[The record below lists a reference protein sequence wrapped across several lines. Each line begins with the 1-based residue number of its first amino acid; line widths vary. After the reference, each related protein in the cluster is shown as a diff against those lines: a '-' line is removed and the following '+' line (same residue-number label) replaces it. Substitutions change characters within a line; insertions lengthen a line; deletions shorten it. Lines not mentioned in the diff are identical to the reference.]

1 MIRINQPG
9 LKSFI
14 FYVFSFIFLTLLI
27 YLGIPFFFD
36 YKNNQSDLERKIFEN
51 FDLNLS
57 FTSKVKYNIFP
68 SPRLNLKNVEILSFS
83 ESFKNIGSVK
93 KIILKIPFK
102 RLVSLKK
109 IDFDSIE
116 LIDAVINIETSEI
129 NNFKNYL
136 NDKAREKPI
145 QLTKSKINLLDKTKL
160 LFNIDIK
167 KLRISGKSLF
177 NKLDLKGRIFDTK
190 IEINYQNKNFNKN
203 SEKNVEI
210 WLPEIGLNSKLS
222 INPDKKNNE
231 TIYGRVSVFFP
242 SNQIYLDY
250 ILRNKIF
257 NISSSRLTN
266 NYFKGQLFGDLILF
280 PFSTFDLKLGIDL
293 LKFKNILNSRFIN
306 NNKFLSQLIP
316 INKKINGNIII
327 NVDKVASS
335 SNIINSGNANLEFKN
350 SVLIVKEFKLII
362 NKIGNIKLVGKIFQ
376 QKKKK
381 VFIFNTK
388 INLDNP
394 EIFYSR
400 FLIPKKNRI
409 DLVPINLLG
418 KIDLES
424 YEIKLDKIYLENALN
439 QEELDEDKLFFI
451 QERINEIFSQSS
463 LNNILKY
470 SNLRKII
477 QSFFN

>member
-9 LKSFI
+9 LKSFV
-14 FYVFSFIFLTLLI
+14 FYVFSFIFLTLFI

-36 YKNNQSDLERKIFEN
+36 YKNNQSDLEKKIFEN

-83 ESFKNIGSVK
+83 ESSKNIGSVK
-93 KIILKIPFK
+93 KVILKIPFK

-109 IDFDSIE
+109 LDFDSIE
-116 LIDAVINIETSEI
+116 LIDAVINIKTSEI

-136 NDKAREKPI
+136 NNKVREKPI

-190 IEINYQNKNFNKN
+190 IEINYQNKN

-280 PFSTFDLKLGIDL
+280 PFSTFDLKLDIDL

-316 INKKINGNIII
+316 FNKKINGNIII
-327 NVDKVASS
+327 NVDKIASS
-335 SNIINSGNANLEFKN
+335 SNIINSGNANLEFRN
-350 SVLIVKEFKLII
+350 SVLIVKEIKLII
-362 NKIGNIKLVGKIFQ
+362 NKIGNIKLAGKIFQ

-394 EIFYSR
+394 KIFYSR

-439 QEELDEDKLFFI
+439 QEELDEDKLFFL
-451 QERINEIFSQSS
+451 QERINEIFSQNS

>member
-1 MIRINQPG
+1 MIRINQTG
-9 LKSFI
+9 LKNFV
-14 FYVFSFIFLTLLI
+14 FYVSCFVLLTLFI

-57 FTSKVKYNIFP
+57 ITSKVKYNIFP
-68 SPRLNLKNVEILSFS
+68 SPRLNLKDVEFLGFT
-83 ESFKNIGSVK
+83 ESSKNIGSVK
-93 KIILKIPFK
+93 KVILKIPFK

-109 IDFDSIE
+109 LDFDSIE
-116 LIDAVINIETSEI
+116 LIDAAINIKISEI

-136 NDKAREKPI
+136 NNRVREKPI
-145 QLTKSKINLLDKTKL
+145 QLTKSKINLLNKTKL

-242 SNQIYLDY
+242 SNRIYLDY

-266 NYFKGQLFGDLILF
+266 NYFKGRLFGDLTLF
-280 PFSTFDLKLGIDL
+280 PFSTFDLKLDIDL

-335 SNIINSGNANLEFKN
+335 SNIINSANANLEFKN
-350 SVLIVKEFKLII
+350 SVLIVKEVKLII
-362 NKIGNIKLVGKIFQ
+362 NKIGNIKFAGKIFQ

-381 VFIFNTK
+381 VFIFNIK
-388 INLDNP
+388 IKLDNP
-394 EIFYSR
+394 KAFYSR

-418 KIDLES
+418 KINLES
-424 YEIKLDKIYLENALN
+424 YEVKLDKIYLENALN

>member
-1 MIRINQPG
+1 MIRINQTG
-9 LKSFI
+9 LKNFV
-14 FYVFSFIFLTLLI
+14 FYVSCFVLLTLFI

-57 FTSKVKYNIFP
+57 ITSKVKYNIFP
-68 SPRLNLKNVEILSFS
+68 SPRLNLKDVEILGFS
-83 ESFKNIGSVK
+83 ESSKNIGSVK
-93 KIILKIPFK
+93 KVILKIPFK

-109 IDFDSIE
+109 LDFDSIE
-116 LIDAVINIETSEI
+116 LIDAAINIKISEI

-136 NDKAREKPI
+136 NNRVREKPI
-145 QLTKSKINLLDKTKL
+145 QLTKSKINLLNKTKL

-266 NYFKGQLFGDLILF
+266 NYFKGRLFGDLILF
-280 PFSTFDLKLGIDL
+280 PFSTFDLKLDIDL

-350 SVLIVKEFKLII
+350 SVLIVKEIKLII
-362 NKIGNIKLVGKIFQ
+362 NKIGNIKLAGEIFQ

-418 KIDLES
+418 KINLES
-424 YEIKLDKIYLENALN
+424 YEVKLDKIYLENALN

>member
-1 MIRINQPG
+1 MIKINQPG
-9 LKSFI
+9 LKSFV
-14 FYVFSFIFLTLLI
+14 FYVFGFIFLTLFI

-83 ESFKNIGSVK
+83 ESSKNIGSVK
-93 KIILKIPFK
+93 KVILKIPFK

-109 IDFDSIE
+109 LDFDSIE
-116 LIDAVINIETSEI
+116 LIDAVINIKTSEI

-136 NDKAREKPI
+136 NNKAREKPI

-250 ILRNKIF
+250 ILRNNIF
-257 NISSSRLTN
+257 NILSSRLTN

-280 PFSTFDLKLGIDL
+280 PFSIFDLKLDIDL

-316 INKKINGNIII
+316 ISKKINGNIII
-327 NVDKVASS
+327 NVDKIASS

-350 SVLIVKEFKLII
+350 SVLIVKEIKLII
-362 NKIGNIKLVGKIFQ
+362 NKIGNIKLAGKIFQ

-394 EIFYSR
+394 KIFYSR

-439 QEELDEDKLFFI
+439 QEELDEDKLFFL
-451 QERINEIFSQSS
+451 QERINEIFSQNS

>member
-1 MIRINQPG
+1 MISINQPG
-9 LKSFI
+9 LKSFV
-14 FYVFSFIFLTLLI
+14 FYVFSFIFLTLFI

-36 YKNNQSDLERKIFEN
+36 YKNNQSDLEKKIFEN

-57 FTSKVKYNIFP
+57 LTSKVKYNIFP

-160 LFNIDIK
+160 LFNIDIE
-167 KLRISGKSLF
+167 KLRISGKGLF
-177 NKLDLKGRIFDTK
+177 NKLDLRGRIFNTK
-190 IEINYQNKNFNKN
+190 IKINYQNKNFNKN

-231 TIYGRVSVFFP
+231 TIYGKVNIFFP
-242 SNQIYLDY
+242 GNQIYLDY

-257 NISSSRLTN
+257 NISNSRLTN

-280 PFSTFDLKLGIDL
+280 PFSTFDLKLDIDL

-316 INKKINGNIII
+316 LNKKVNGNIIV
-327 NVDKVASS
+327 NVDKIASS
-335 SNIINSGNANLEFKN
+335 SNVINSGNANLEFKN

-362 NKIGNIKLVGKIFQ
+362 NKIGNIKLAGKIFK

-381 VFIFNTK
+381 VFIFNSK

-409 DLVPINLLG
+409 DLVPINLIG
-418 KIDLES
+418 KINLES
-424 YEIKLDKIYLENALN
+424 YEIKLDKIYLENELN
-439 QEELDEDKLFFI
+439 RKELDEDKLFFL
-451 QERINEIFSQSS
+451 QERINEIFSQNS

>member
-9 LKSFI
+9 LKSFV
-14 FYVFSFIFLTLLI
+14 FYVFSFIFLTLFI

-83 ESFKNIGSVK
+83 ESSKNIGSVK
-93 KIILKIPFK
+93 KVILKIPFK

-109 IDFDSIE
+109 LDFDSIE
-116 LIDAVINIETSEI
+116 LIDAIINIKTSEI

-136 NDKAREKPI
+136 NNKVREKPI

-160 LFNIDIK
+160 VFNIDIK

-210 WLPEIGLNSKLS
+210 WFPEIGLNSKLS
-222 INPDKKNNE
+222 IKPDKKNNE
-231 TIYGRVSVFFP
+231 TIYGRVGVFFP

-266 NYFKGQLFGDLILF
+266 NYFRGQLFGDLIF
-280 PFSTFDLKLGIDL
+280 SPFSTFDLKLDIDL
-293 LKFKNILNSRFIN
+293 LKFKNILNSRLVN
-306 NNKFLSQLIP
+306 NDKFLSQLIP
-316 INKKINGNIII
+316 INKKINGNIIF
-327 NVDKVASS
+327 NVDKIASS
-335 SNIINSGNANLEFKN
+335 SNIISSGNVNLEFKN
-350 SVLIVKEFKLII
+350 SVLIVEEIKLII
-362 NKIGNIKLVGKIFQ
+362 NKIGNIKLTGKIFQ

-388 INLDNP
+388 INLDSP

-409 DLVPINLLG
+409 DLLPINLLG

-424 YEIKLDKIYLENALN
+424 YKIKLDKIYLEKALN
-439 QEELDEDKLFFI
+439 QEELDEDKLFFL
-451 QERINEIFSQSS
+451 QDRINDIFSQNS

>member
-9 LKSFI
+9 LRSFV
-14 FYVFSFIFLTLLI
+14 FYAFSFIFLTLFI

-36 YKNNQSDLERKIFEN
+36 YKNNQSDLEKKIFEN

-57 FTSKVKYNIFP
+57 LTSKVKYNIFP

-257 NISSSRLTN
+257 NISNSRLTN

-280 PFSTFDLKLGIDL
+280 PFSTFDLKLDIDL

-316 INKKINGNIII
+316 LNKKVNGNIIV
-327 NVDKVASS
+327 NVDKIASS

-362 NKIGNIKLVGKIFQ
+362 NKIGNIKLAGKIFQ

-409 DLVPINLLG
+409 DLVPINLIG
-418 KIDLES
+418 KINLES
-424 YEIKLDKIYLENALN
+424 YEIKLDKIYLENELN
-439 QEELDEDKLFFI
+439 RKELNEDKLFFL
-451 QERINEIFSQSS
+451 QERINEIFSQNS

>member
-14 FYVFSFIFLTLLI
+14 FYVFGFIFLTLFT

-36 YKNNQSDLERKIFEN
+36 YKNNQSDLEKKIFEN

-83 ESFKNIGSVK
+83 ESSKNIGSVK
-93 KIILKIPFK
+93 KVILKIPFK

-109 IDFDSIE
+109 LDFDSIE
-116 LIDAVINIETSEI
+116 LIDAVINIKTSEI

-136 NDKAREKPI
+136 NNKAHGKPI

-167 KLRISGKSLF
+167 KLRIPGKNLF
-177 NKLDLKGRIFDTK
+177 NKLNLKGRIFDTK

-222 INPDKKNNE
+222 INPDKKNNK

-257 NISSSRLTN
+257 NISNSRLTN

-280 PFSTFDLKLGIDL
+280 PFSIFDLKLDIDL
-293 LKFKNILNSRFIN
+293 LKFKNILNSKFIN
-306 NNKFLSQLIP
+306 NNKFSSQLIP

-327 NVDKVASS
+327 NIDKIASS

-350 SVLIVKEFKLII
+350 SVLIIKEIKLII

-418 KIDLES
+418 KINLES
-424 YEIKLDKIYLENALN
+424 YEIKLDKIYLENTLN
-439 QEELDEDKLFFI
+439 QKELDEDKLSFL
-451 QERINEIFSQSS
+451 QERINEIFSQNS
-463 LNNILKY
+463 LNNILRY

>member
-9 LKSFI
+9 LKSFV
-14 FYVFSFIFLTLLI
+14 FYVFSFIFLTLFI

-36 YKNNQSDLERKIFEN
+36 YKNNQSDLEKKIFEN

-83 ESFKNIGSVK
+83 ESSKNIGSVK
-93 KIILKIPFK
+93 KVILKIPFK

-109 IDFDSIE
+109 LDFDSIE
-116 LIDAVINIETSEI
+116 LIDAVINIKTSEI

-136 NDKAREKPI
+136 NNRAHEKPI

-231 TIYGRVSVFFP
+231 TIYGRVSVSFP

-257 NISSSRLTN
+257 YISNSRLTN
-266 NYFKGQLFGDLILF
+266 NYFKGKLFGDLILF
-280 PFSTFDLKLGIDL
+280 PFSI
-293 LKFKNILNSRFIN
+293 
-306 NNKFLSQLIP
+306 
-316 INKKINGNIII
+316 
-327 NVDKVASS
+327 
-335 SNIINSGNANLEFKN
+335 
-350 SVLIVKEFKLII
+350 
-362 NKIGNIKLVGKIFQ
+362 
-376 QKKKK
+376 
-381 VFIFNTK
+381 
-388 INLDNP
+388 
-394 EIFYSR
+394 
-400 FLIPKKNRI
+400 
-409 DLVPINLLG
+409 
-418 KIDLES
+418 
-424 YEIKLDKIYLENALN
+424 
-439 QEELDEDKLFFI
+439 
-451 QERINEIFSQSS
+451 
-463 LNNILKY
+463 
-470 SNLRKII
+470 
-477 QSFFN
+477 

>member
-1 MIRINQPG
+1 MIRINQTG
-9 LKSFI
+9 VKSFV
-14 FYVFSFIFLTLLI
+14 FYVSSFVLLTLFI
-27 YLGIPFFFD
+27 YLGTPFFFD

-57 FTSKVKYNIFP
+57 ITSKVKYNIFP
-68 SPRLNLKNVEILSFS
+68 SPRLNLKDVEILGFS
-83 ESFKNIGSVK
+83 ESSKNIGSVK
-93 KIILKIPFK
+93 KVILKIPFK

-109 IDFDSIE
+109 LDFDSIE
-116 LIDAVINIETSEI
+116 LIDAAINIKISEI

-136 NDKAREKPI
+136 NNRVREKPI
-145 QLTKSKINLLDKTKL
+145 QLTKSKINLLNKTKL
-160 LFNIDIK
+160 IFNIDIK

-190 IEINYQNKNFNKN
+190 IKINYQNKNFNKN

-231 TIYGRVSVFFP
+231 TVYGRVSVFFP

-257 NISSSRLTN
+257 NISSSKLTN
-266 NYFKGQLFGDLILF
+266 NYFKGRLFGDLILF
-280 PFSTFDLKLGIDL
+280 PFSTFDLKLDIDL

-327 NVDKVASS
+327 NVDKVVSS

-350 SVLIVKEFKLII
+350 SVLIVKEIKLFI
-362 NKIGNIKLVGKIFQ
+362 NKIGNIKFAGKIFQ

-394 EIFYSR
+394 KIFYSR

-418 KIDLES
+418 KINLES
-424 YEIKLDKIYLENALN
+424 YEVKLDKIYLENALN
-439 QEELDEDKLFFI
+439 QKELDEDKLFFI

>member
-1 MIRINQPG
+1 MIRINQPEF
-9 LKSFI
+9 KSFV
-14 FYVFSFIFLTLLI
+14 FYVFSFIFLTLFI

-36 YKNNQSDLERKIFEN
+36 YKNSQSDLEKKIFEN

-83 ESFKNIGSVK
+83 ESSKNIGSVK
-93 KIILKIPFK
+93 KVILKIPFK
-102 RLVSLKK
+102 KLVSLKK
-109 IDFDSIE
+109 LDFDSIE
-116 LIDAVINIETSEI
+116 LIDAVINIKTSEI
-129 NNFKNYL
+129 NDFKKYL

-160 LFNIDIK
+160 LFDIDIK

-190 IEINYQNKNFNKN
+190 IEIDYQNKNFNKN
-203 SEKNVEI
+203 SGKNVEI

-280 PFSTFDLKLGIDL
+280 PFSIFDLKLDIDL
-293 LKFKNILNSRFIN
+293 LKFKKILNSRFVN
-306 NNKFLSQLIP
+306 NNKFLSQI
-316 INKKINGNIII
+316 ISFNKKINGNIIV
-327 NVDKVASS
+327 NVDKIASS
-335 SNIINSGNANLEFKN
+335 SNIINSGSANLEFKN
-350 SVLIVKEFKLII
+350 SVLIVKEIKLII
-362 NKIGNIKLVGKIFQ
+362 NKIGNIKLAGEIFQ

-400 FLIPKKNRI
+400 FLIPKKNRV

-424 YEIKLDKIYLENALN
+424 YEIKLDKIYLQNALN
-439 QEELDEDKLFFI
+439 QEKLDEDKLLFI
-451 QERINEIFSQSS
+451 QERINEIFSQNL

>member
-9 LKSFI
+9 LKSFV
-14 FYVFSFIFLTLLI
+14 FYVFSFIFLTLFI

-36 YKNNQSDLERKIFEN
+36 YKNSQSDLEKKIFEN

-83 ESFKNIGSVK
+83 ESSKNIGSVK
-93 KIILKIPFK
+93 KVILKIPFK
-102 RLVSLKK
+102 KLVSLKK
-109 IDFDSIE
+109 LDFDSIE
-116 LIDAVINIETSEI
+116 LIDAVINIKTSEI
-129 NNFKNYL
+129 NDFKKYL

-160 LFNIDIK
+160 LFDIDIK

-190 IEINYQNKNFNKN
+190 IEIDYQNKNFNKN
-203 SEKNVEI
+203 SGKNVEI

-280 PFSTFDLKLGIDL
+280 PFSTFDLKLDIDL

-316 INKKINGNIII
+316 LNKKVNGNIIV
-327 NVDKVASS
+327 NVDKIASS
-335 SNIINSGNANLEFKN
+335 SNVINSGNANLEFKN

-362 NKIGNIKLVGKIFQ
+362 NKIGNIKLAGKIFK

-381 VFIFNTK
+381 VFIFNSK

-409 DLVPINLLG
+409 DLVPINLIG
-418 KIDLES
+418 KINLES
-424 YEIKLDKIYLENALN
+424 YEIKLDKIYLENELN
-439 QEELDEDKLFFI
+439 RKELDEDKLFFL
-451 QERINEIFSQSS
+451 QERINEIFSQNS

>member
-1 MIRINQPG
+1 MIRINQTG
-9 LKSFI
+9 LKNFV
-14 FYVFSFIFLTLLI
+14 FYVSCFVLLTLFI

-57 FTSKVKYNIFP
+57 ITSKVKYNIFP
-68 SPRLNLKNVEILSFS
+68 SPRLNLKDVEILGFS
-83 ESFKNIGSVK
+83 ESSKNIGSVK
-93 KIILKIPFK
+93 KVILKIPFK

-109 IDFDSIE
+109 LDFDSIE
-116 LIDAVINIETSEI
+116 LIDATINIKISEI

-136 NDKAREKPI
+136 NNRVREKPI
-145 QLTKSKINLLDKTKL
+145 QLTKSKINLLNKTKL

-242 SNQIYLDY
+242 SNRIYLDY

-266 NYFKGQLFGDLILF
+266 NYFKGRLFGDLTLF
-280 PFSTFDLKLGIDL
+280 PFSTFDLKLDIDL

-316 INKKINGNIII
+316 LNKKVNGNIIV
-327 NVDKVASS
+327 NVDKIASS
-335 SNIINSGNANLEFKN
+335 SNVINSGNANLEFKN

-362 NKIGNIKLVGKIFQ
+362 NKIGNIKLAGKIFK

-381 VFIFNTK
+381 VFIFNSK

-409 DLVPINLLG
+409 DLVPINL
-418 KIDLES
+418 IS
-424 YEIKLDKIYLENALN
+424 V
-439 QEELDEDKLFFI
+439 
-451 QERINEIFSQSS
+451 
-463 LNNILKY
+463 
-470 SNLRKII
+470 
-477 QSFFN
+477 FNF

>member
-1 MIRINQPG
+1 MIRINQTG
-9 LKSFI
+9 LKSFV
-14 FYVFSFIFLTLLI
+14 FYVSSFVLLTLFI

-57 FTSKVKYNIFP
+57 ITSKVKYNIFP
-68 SPRLNLKNVEILSFS
+68 SPRLNLKDVEFLGFT
-83 ESFKNIGSVK
+83 ESSKNIGSVK
-93 KIILKIPFK
+93 KVILKIPFK

-109 IDFDSIE
+109 LDFDSIE
-116 LIDAVINIETSEI
+116 LIDAAINIKISEI

-136 NDKAREKPI
+136 NNRVREKPI
-145 QLTKSKINLLDKTKL
+145 QLTKSKINLLNKTKL

-242 SNQIYLDY
+242 SNRIYLDY

-266 NYFKGQLFGDLILF
+266 NYFKGRLFGDLTLF
-280 PFSTFDLKLGIDL
+280 PFSTFDLKLDIDL

-335 SNIINSGNANLEFKN
+335 SNIINSANANLEFKN
-350 SVLIVKEFKLII
+350 SVLIVKEVKLII
-362 NKIGNIKLVGKIFQ
+362 NKIGNIKFAGKIFQ

-381 VFIFNTK
+381 VFIFNIK
-388 INLDNP
+388 IKLDNP
-394 EIFYSR
+394 KAFYSR

-418 KIDLES
+418 KINLES
-424 YEIKLDKIYLENALN
+424 YEVKLDKIYLENALN
-439 QEELDEDKLFFI
+439 QKELDEDKLFFI

>member
-9 LKSFI
+9 FKSFV
-14 FYVFSFIFLTLLI
+14 FYVFSFIFLTLFI

-36 YKNNQSDLERKIFEN
+36 YKNSQSDLEKKIFEN

-83 ESFKNIGSVK
+83 ESSKNIGSVK
-93 KIILKIPFK
+93 KVILKIPFK
-102 RLVSLKK
+102 KLVSLKK
-109 IDFDSIE
+109 LDFDSIE
-116 LIDAVINIETSEI
+116 LIDAVINIKTSEI
-129 NNFKNYL
+129 NDFKKYL

-160 LFNIDIK
+160 LFDIDIK

-190 IEINYQNKNFNKN
+190 IEIDYQNKNFNKN
-203 SEKNVEI
+203 SGKNVEI

-242 SNQIYLDY
+242 NNQIYLDY

-280 PFSTFDLKLGIDL
+280 PFSIFDLKLDIDL
-293 LKFKNILNSRFIN
+293 LKFKKILNSRFVN
-306 NNKFLSQLIP
+306 NNKFLSQI
-316 INKKINGNIII
+316 ISFNKKINGNIIV
-327 NVDKVASS
+327 NVDKIVSS
-335 SNIINSGNANLEFKN
+335 SNIINSGSANLEFKN
-350 SVLIVKEFKLII
+350 SVLIVKEIKLII
-362 NKIGNIKLVGKIFQ
+362 NKIGNIKLAGEIFQ

-400 FLIPKKNRI
+400 FLIPKKNRV

-424 YEIKLDKIYLENALN
+424 YEIKLDKIYLQNALN
-439 QEELDEDKLFFI
+439 QEKLDEDKLLFI
-451 QERINEIFSQSS
+451 QERINEIFSQNL

>member
-1 MIRINQPG
+1 MISINQPG
-9 LKSFI
+9 LKSFV
-14 FYVFSFIFLTLLI
+14 FYVFSFIFLTLFI

-36 YKNNQSDLERKIFEN
+36 YKNNQSDLEKKIFEN
-51 FDLNLS
+51 FDLNLN
-57 FTSKVKYNIFP
+57 FTSRVKYNIFP

-83 ESFKNIGSVK
+83 KSSENIGSVK
-93 KIILKIPFK
+93 KVILKIPFK
-102 RLVSLKK
+102 KLVSLKK
-109 IDFDSIE
+109 LNFDSIE
-116 LIDAVINIETSEI
+116 LIDAVIDIKTSEI
-129 NNFKNYL
+129 NNFKNFL
-136 NDKAREKPI
+136 NSKVREKPI

-160 LFNIDIK
+160 FFNIDIK

-190 IEINYQNKNFNKN
+190 VKINYQNKNSK
-203 SEKNVEI
+203 KNVEI

-222 INPDKKNNE
+222 INPDKTNNE

-242 SNQIYLDY
+242 SNQIYLNY

-257 NISSSRLTN
+257 NITSSKLAN
-266 NYFKGQLFGDLILF
+266 NYFKGQLFGDLIFF
-280 PFSTFDLKLGIDL
+280 PFSTFDLKLDIDL
-293 LKFKNILNSRFIN
+293 LKFKNILNSRFVN
-306 NNKFLSQLIP
+306 NDKFLSQLIP
-316 INKKINGNIII
+316 INKKINGNIIF
-327 NVDKVASS
+327 NVDKIASS
-335 SNIINSGNANLEFKN
+335 SNIISSGNANLEFKN
-350 SVLIVKEFKLII
+350 SVLIVEEIKLII
-362 NKIGNIKLVGKIFQ
+362 NKIGDIKLTGKIFQ

-388 INLDNP
+388 INLDSP

-409 DLVPINLLG
+409 DLLPINLFG
-418 KIDLES
+418 KIDLKS
-424 YEIKLDKIYLENALN
+424 YKIKLDKIYLGKALN
-439 QEELDEDKLFFI
+439 QEELDEDKLFFL
-451 QERINEIFSQSS
+451 QEKINEIFSQNS

>member
-1 MIRINQPG
+1 MIRTNQPG
-9 LKSFI
+9 LKSFV
-14 FYVFSFIFLTLLI
+14 FYVFSFIFLTLFI

-36 YKNNQSDLERKIFEN
+36 YKNNQSDLEKKIFEN

-68 SPRLNLKNVEILSFS
+68 SPRLNLKNVEILSFLENS
-83 ESFKNIGSVK
+83 ENIGSAK
-93 KIILKIPFK
+93 KVILKIPFK
-102 RLVSLKK
+102 KLVSLKK
-109 IDFDSIE
+109 LDFASIE
-116 LIDAVINIETSEI
+116 LIDSVINIKTTEI
-129 NNFKNYL
+129 NNLKNYL

-160 LFNIDIK
+160 LFDIDIK
-167 KLRISGKSLF
+167 KLRISGKRLF

-190 IEINYQNKNFNKN
+190 IKINYQNKNFNKN
-203 SEKNVEI
+203 SEKNMEI

-222 INPDKKNNE
+222 INPDKKGNE
-231 TIYGRVSVFFP
+231 TTSGRISVFFP
-242 SNQIYLDY
+242 GNQIYLDY

-257 NISSSRLTN
+257 NISSSRLKN

-280 PFSTFDLKLGIDL
+280 PFSTFDLKLDIDF
-293 LKFKNILNSRFIN
+293 LKFKNILNSKFVI
-306 NNKFLSQLIP
+306 NNKFLNQLIP
-316 INKKINGNIII
+316 FNKKINGNIII
-327 NVDKVASS
+327 NVDKIASS

-350 SVLIVKEFKLII
+350 SVLIVREFKLII
-362 NKIGNIKLVGKIFQ
+362 NKIGNIKLKGKIFQ

-381 VFIFNTK
+381 VFIFSTK
-388 INLDNP
+388 IDLGNP
-394 EIFYSR
+394 GIFYSR
-400 FLIPKKNRI
+400 FLIPKTNRI

-418 KIDLES
+418 EIDLKS
-424 YEIKLDKIYLENALN
+424 FKIKLDKIYFENGLN
-439 QEELDEDKLFFI
+439 QKELNEDKLFFL
-451 QERINEIFSQSS
+451 QERINEIFSQNS

>member
-9 LKSFI
+9 LKSFV
-14 FYVFSFIFLTLLI
+14 FYVFSFIFLTLFI

-36 YKNNQSDLERKIFEN
+36 YKNNQSDLEKKIFKS

-68 SPRLNLKNVEILSFS
+68 SPRLNLKNVEILGFS
-83 ESFKNIGSVK
+83 ESSKNIGSVK
-93 KIILKIPFK
+93 KVILKIPFK

-109 IDFDSIE
+109 LDFDSIE
-116 LIDAVINIETSEI
+116 LIDAVINIKTSEI
-129 NNFKNYL
+129 NNFKKYL
-136 NDKAREKPI
+136 NNKAREKPI
-145 QLTKSKINLLDKTKL
+145 QLTKSKINLLDKKKL

-190 IEINYQNKNFNKN
+190 VKINYQNKNINKN

-231 TIYGRVSVFFP
+231 NIYGRVSVFFP

-250 ILRNKIF
+250 ILRNKII

-280 PFSTFDLKLGIDL
+280 PFLTFDLKLDIDL
-293 LKFKNILNSRFIN
+293 LKFKNIVNSRFIN
-306 NNKFLSQLIP
+306 NIKFLSQLIP
-316 INKKINGNIII
+316 FNKKINGNIII
-327 NVDKVASS
+327 NVDKIASS
-335 SNIINSGNANLEFKN
+335 SNIINSGSANLEFVN
-350 SVLIVKEFKLII
+350 SVVIVKEIKLII
-362 NKIGNIKLVGKIFQ
+362 NKIGNIKFAGKIFQ

-394 EIFYSR
+394 KIFYSR

-439 QEELDEDKLFFI
+439 QKELDEDKLFFL
-451 QERINEIFSQSS
+451 QERINEIFSQNS

>member
-9 LKSFI
+9 FKSFV
-14 FYVFSFIFLTLLI
+14 FYAFSFIFLTLFI

-36 YKNNQSDLERKIFEN
+36 YKNNQSYLERKIFEN

-83 ESFKNIGSVK
+83 EGSKNIGSVK
-93 KIILKIPFK
+93 KVILKIPFK

-109 IDFDSIE
+109 LDFDSIE
-116 LIDAVINIETSEI
+116 LIDAVINIKTSEI
-129 NNFKNYL
+129 NNYKNYL
-136 NDKAREKPI
+136 DNNAREKPI

-167 KLRISGKSLF
+167 KLRISGKKLF

-190 IEINYQNKNFNKN
+190 IEINYQNKNFYKN

-210 WLPEIGLNSKLS
+210 WFPEIGLNSKLS

-231 TIYGRVSVFFP
+231 NIFGRVSVFFP
-242 SNQIYLDY
+242 SNRIYLDY
-250 ILRNKIF
+250 TLRNKIF

-266 NYFKGQLFGDLILF
+266 NYFKGQLSGDLILF
-280 PFSTFDLKLGIDL
+280 PFSTFDLKLDIDL

-306 NNKFLSQLIP
+306 DNKFLSQLIP

-327 NVDKVASS
+327 NVDKIVSS
-335 SNIINSGNANLEFKN
+335 SNIIKSGNANLEFKN
-350 SVLIVKEFKLII
+350 SALIIREIELFI
-362 NKIGNIKLVGKIFQ
+362 NKIGNVKLAGKIYQ

-381 VFIFNTK
+381 VFIFNIK

-400 FLIPKKNRI
+400 FLIPKKSRI
-409 DLVPINLLG
+409 NLVPINLLG

-424 YEIKLDKIYLENALN
+424 YEIKLDGIYLDNVLN
-439 QEELDEDKLFFI
+439 QKELDKDKLFFL
-451 QERINEIFSQSS
+451 QERINEIFSQNS

>member
-9 LKSFI
+9 FKSFV
-14 FYVFSFIFLTLLI
+14 FYVFSFIFLTLFI

-36 YKNNQSDLERKIFEN
+36 YKNSQSDLEKKIFEN

-83 ESFKNIGSVK
+83 ESSKNIGSVK
-93 KIILKIPFK
+93 KVILKIPFK
-102 RLVSLKK
+102 KLVSLKK
-109 IDFDSIE
+109 LDFDSIE
-116 LIDAVINIETSEI
+116 LIDAVINIKTSEI
-129 NNFKNYL
+129 NDFKKYL

-160 LFNIDIK
+160 LFDIDIK

-190 IEINYQNKNFNKN
+190 IEIDYQNKNFNKN
-203 SEKNVEI
+203 SGKNVEI

-280 PFSTFDLKLGIDL
+280 PFSIFDLKLDIDL
-293 LKFKNILNSRFIN
+293 LKFKKILNSRFVN
-306 NNKFLSQLIP
+306 NNKFLSQI
-316 INKKINGNIII
+316 ISFNKKINGNIIV
-327 NVDKVASS
+327 NVDKIVSS
-335 SNIINSGNANLEFKN
+335 SNIINSGSANLEFKN
-350 SVLIVKEFKLII
+350 SVLIVKEIKLII
-362 NKIGNIKLVGKIFQ
+362 NKIGNIKFAGKIFQ

-400 FLIPKKNRI
+400 FLIPKKNRV

-424 YEIKLDKIYLENALN
+424 YEIKLDKIYLQNALN
-439 QEELDEDKLFFI
+439 QEKLDEDKLLFI
-451 QERINEIFSQSS
+451 QERINEIFSQNL

>member
-9 LKSFI
+9 FKSFI
-14 FYVFSFIFLTLLI
+14 FYVFSFIFLTLFI

-36 YKNNQSDLERKIFEN
+36 YKNNQSDLEKKIFEN

-57 FTSKVKYNIFP
+57 LTSKVKYNIFP
-68 SPRLNLKNVEILSFS
+68 SPRLNLENVEILSFS
-83 ESFKNIGSVK
+83 ESSKNIGSVK
-93 KIILKIPFK
+93 KVILKIPFK

-109 IDFDSIE
+109 LDFDSIE
-116 LIDAVINIETSEI
+116 LIEAIVNIKTSEI
-129 NNFKNYL
+129 INFKNYL
-136 NDKAREKPI
+136 NNKAREKPI

-167 KLRISGKSLF
+167 KLRISGRGLF
-177 NKLDLKGRIFDTK
+177 NKLNLKGRIFDTK
-190 IEINYQNKNFNKN
+190 IKINYQNKNINKN

-210 WLPEIGLNSKLS
+210 RFPEIGLNSKLS
-222 INPDKKNNE
+222 INHDKKNNE
-231 TIYGRVSVFFP
+231 TIYGKVSVFFT
-242 SNQIYLDY
+242 SNKIYLDY
-250 ILRNKIF
+250 ILRNKII

-266 NYFKGQLFGDLILF
+266 NYFKGQLFGNLILF
-280 PFSTFDLKLGIDL
+280 PFSTFDLKLDIDF

-306 NNKFLSQLIP
+306 NNKFLNQLIP
-316 INKKINGNIII
+316 FNKKINGNIIV
-327 NVDKVASS
+327 NVDKVAST
-335 SNIINSGNANLEFKN
+335 SNIINSGNANLEFRN
-350 SVLIVKEFKLII
+350 SVLIVKEIKLII

-381 VFIFNTK
+381 VFIFNSK

-394 EIFYSR
+394 KIFYSR

-418 KIDLES
+418 KINLES
-424 YEIKLDKIYLENALN
+424 YEIKLDKIYLGKALN
-439 QEELDEDKLFFI
+439 QKELDEDKLFFL
-451 QERINEIFSQSS
+451 QERFNEIFSQNS

-470 SNLRKII
+470 LNLRKII